1 VQVAQMPNMAVDQEV
16 LVQMPEVVRVVGVR
30 SMVVPAVAAVAV
42 ATPAV
47 LQQGVRVEAQ
57 LAPFRLVEGVP
68 GAR

>member
-1 VQVAQMPNMAVDQEV
+1 MASAALVQHLSAVVVAMPNMAVDQEV

-47 LQQGVRVEAQ
+47 LR
-57 LAPFRLVEGVP
+57 
-68 GAR
+68 